1 MLDSV
6 DLMDA
11 LITPSACVM
20 RIKADIPVSAL
31 IATLQSLPAMFVV
44 SLCLS
49 FSGEKKISKS
59 ELDKIFI
66 LNFPRT
72 FFSTDSRAIAAR
84 RAEWQAYQCLKK
96 CGKIQNVVSNSD
108 FEIFFSWMHALK
120 FIFFWVSSK
129 NWYINVYKIP
139 MSQWSHVPKYVHCI
153 V

>member
-59 ELDKIFI
+59 ELDKIF

-72 FFSTDSRAIAAR
+72 FFSTGSRAIAAR

-96 CGKIQNVVSNSD
+96 CGKIQNVVSSSD
-108 FEIFFSWMHALK
+108 FDFFS
-120 FIFFWVSSK
+120 
-129 NWYINVYKIP
+129 
-139 MSQWSHVPKYVHCI
+139 
-153 V
+153 